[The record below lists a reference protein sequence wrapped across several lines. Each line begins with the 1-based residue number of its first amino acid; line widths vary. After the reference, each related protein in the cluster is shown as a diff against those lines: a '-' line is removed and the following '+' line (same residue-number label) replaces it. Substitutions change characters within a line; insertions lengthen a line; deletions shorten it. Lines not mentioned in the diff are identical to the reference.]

1 MDNEELSVQDKIILA
16 TIDCIEE
23 EGINAVTTRS
33 IAKKA
38 NVNSASINYYFGTKD
53 NLLQKTFESR
63 LSHVKSDLKEI
74 IEHNKDNVD
83 LAVKDFLAY
92 TFEGMIRYPGFMKA
106 NFYEAFINNNYDG
119 ASVKW
124 INDTLNS
131 LLENMKQNN
140 PEINLEDIKL
150 SMTQMISSILLVGL
164 MPNLF
169 NDFLGMDIRDAESQK
184 KYIDYL
190 FERHFNHKNV
200 DELKEIAVEKLEF

>member
-74 IEHNKDNVD
+74 IEHNKDNAD

-119 ASVKW
+119 TSVKW

-190 FERHFNHKNV
+190 FHQHFNHKNV